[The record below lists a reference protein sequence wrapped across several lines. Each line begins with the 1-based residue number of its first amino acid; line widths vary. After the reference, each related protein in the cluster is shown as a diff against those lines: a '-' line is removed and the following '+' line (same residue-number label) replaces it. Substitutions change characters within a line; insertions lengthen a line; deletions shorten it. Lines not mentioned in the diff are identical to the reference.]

1 MRFFIVAAI
10 FFSGYANALHSDG
23 CNPNDGACMAHLN
36 QDISDSNDQA
46 TLIMVGLVGGTV
58 YYFMNRR
65 ISELEDKEKN
75 DFLQEIN
82 STGRIPI
89 LKKNNFEISVP
100 VVSKRNSRFK
110 ISNNFESYKQLN
122 SFNSETS
129 ILEIR
134 LNF

>member
-1 MRFFIVAAI
+1 MRLLIVAAI
-10 FFSGYANALHSDG
+10 LFSGYVKALHSDG

-65 ISELEDKEKN
+65 ISDLEDNEKN
-75 DFLQEIN
+75 DFLQEIH

-100 VVSKRNSRFK
+100 VARKQNSSLK
-110 ISNNFESYKQLN
+110 ITNNFESYKQLN
-122 SFNSETS
+122 NFNSEIN